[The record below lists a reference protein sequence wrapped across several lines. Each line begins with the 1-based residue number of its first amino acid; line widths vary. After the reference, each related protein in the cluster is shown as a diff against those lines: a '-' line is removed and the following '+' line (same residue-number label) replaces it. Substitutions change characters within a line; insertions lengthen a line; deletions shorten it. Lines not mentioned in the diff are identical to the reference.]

1 MVTGVEHGSI
11 CTLVPTRWFEGA
23 KANDRSREN
32 QVCEYHV
39 HAAVQRGKSG
49 RAEFTAR
56 SALPAAS
63 YPNQADILSTSSF
76 ALTTRPGP
84 AGHSSGRQSKYDPRK
99 KTGLLPANGAG
110 VVPRSQENGGG
121 GATYIIG
128 GGGVVNTNRTDGGLR
143 GLGDEHLGEKLG
155 RRRAEKRKKR
165 DEEKETEEAL
175 KRLMSRDG
183 AAQSTGGKYL
193 TQIGVDVGGKKAKKA
208 SGEDG
213 DDRKRA
219 FSAQA
224 IKRIGFDPTL
234 PVGGRAPEDR
244 GKRVSPHLL
253 PRITQI

>member
-1 MVTGVEHGSI
+1 M
-11 CTLVPTRWFEGA
+11 LLFNGA
-23 KANDRSREN
+23 SLEEQSSQPGQPSSYFHSYDKADDL
-32 QVCEYHV
+32 Y
-39 HAAVQRGKSG
+39 
-49 RAEFTAR
+49 
-56 SALPAAS
+56 
-63 YPNQADILSTSSF
+63 STSSF

-84 AGHSSGRQSKYDPRK
+84 AGSSSGRGGGSNYDPRK
-99 KTGLLPANGAG
+99 KTGLLPSSGPG
-110 VVPRSQENGGG
+110 VAPRTHENGGG

-128 GGGVVNTNRTDGGLR
+128 GGGVVNTGRTDGGLR

-175 KRLMSRDG
+175 KRLMARDG

-193 TQIGVDVGGKKAKKA
+193 AQIGVEVGGKGKKPKA
-208 SGEDG
+208 GDEV

-234 PVGGRAPEDR
+234 PVGGRGPEDK
-244 GKRVSPHLL
+244 GKRVSPDTTRKL
-253 PRITQI
+253 RSV